1 MANIDKNELTIEM
14 VQKALKCQNAD
25 ELVKLAESEGY
36 EMTKDEAEAYM
47 EELSDF
53 ELDEETLKAAAGGI
67 KTCYM
72 IDGCA
77 FKCGTLKDC

>member
-1 MANIDKNELTIEM
+1 MAKINRNELTMEM
-14 VQKALKCQNAD
+14 VQKASKCKNAD
-25 ELVKLAESEGY
+25 ELVKLAEAEGY
-36 EMTKDEAEAYM
+36 EMTLEEAEAYM

-53 ELDEETLKAAAGGI
+53 ELDEEALKAVAGGL